1 MKLTL
6 LLATFAATALA
17 APRASGEMD
26 ARDADVETRADNC
39 YFPSQCSAFW
49 SGKCENHCGS
59 RGFSHMSRDGCQWNP
74 INLTQKCCCIRK

>member
-26 ARDADVETRADNC
+26 ADVETRADNC
-39 YFPSQCSAFW
+39 YFPSHCSAFW

>member
-6 LLATFAATALA
+6 LIATLAATAFA
-17 APRASGEMD
+17 APRASGDME
-26 ARDADVETRADNC
+26 ADVEVRADNC
-39 YFPSQCSAFW
+39 FFPSQCSAFW

-74 INLTQKCCCIRK
+74 INLTQKCCCIRP